1 MPSHTYHKC
10 VYVYI
15 NTRKRECCCCCC
27 CCCVFPLAWI
37 HQTKTN
43 LTEGRDQQ
51 TGESCCLDAIFFLV
65 SFMYVM
71 WASIKRRHSS
81 SSLSLSLSGTWD
93 EELLNVFL
101 FCTFGSQWPFRRG
114 MRYCRYAHRMS
125 PEGGRK
131 LKLCSST
138 KLHSFKQAINVN
150 FCLPLSS
157 TNR

>member
-1 MPSHTYHKC
+1 MCVCLMPSHTYHKC

-81 SSLSLSLSGTWD
+81 SSLSLSLSGTLD
-93 EELLNVFL
+93 EELLNFFFVLYLWFPMTL
-101 FCTFGSQWPFRRG
+101 SERYEVLQVRAQDEPRRRKKTKTLLIYKTTF
-114 MRYCRYAHRMS
+114 
-125 PEGGRK
+125 
-131 LKLCSST
+131 
-138 KLHSFKQAINVN
+138 V
-150 FCLPLSS
+150 
-157 TNR
+157 